1 MRRKETQGVVTPVI
15 AQATFQQ
22 EPVLQEGVH
31 RQQFDRG
38 DAQAVQVFDEP
49 WVGQRRAGAA
59 QGLAQVFAL
68 HRHAAQMHFVDR
80 RVYPW
85 RLRRLAVAPVERD
98 VFRHDGLGHGRRA
111 VAAVHRQVGARVVQ
125 PVAEERVAPAR
136 RAGQVARTRPGWAS
150 GR

>member
-1 MRRKETQGVVTPVI
+1 
-15 AQATFQQ
+15 
-22 EPVLQEGVH
+22 
-31 RQQFDRG
+31 
-38 DAQAVQVFDEP
+38 
-49 WVGQRRAGAA
+49 
-59 QGLAQVFAL
+59 
-68 HRHAAQMHFVDR
+68 MHFVDR

-136 RAGQVARTRPGWAS
+136 RAGQVARVGVQQQLVRIEATRPGWAS